1 MGISDKL
8 LVTLNNKWGDP
19 ALFKKTSKSFGY
31 QDQNVLVGLDLGTS
45 KITVVVAERDG
56 PSGEAQIVGMGQSP
70 SHGIRKGLIVHLDQ
84 AVRAV
89 RQAIN
94 DAENMVGLELTDATV
109 SFSGAD
115 VQSIRSKGMISL
127 GRSPR
132 TVMQLDIG
140 RVIEA
145 AQADVSVPANQT
157 ILHTIPVE
165 YFLDGN
171 SGIDDP
177 LGMTGMRLDID
188 LESVIVPTATVQNV
202 LNCVE
207 KAGLE
212 VTGFVLK
219 PLAAAL
225 GAMTYEESVAGAV
238 AADIGGGT
246 CGVAVFA
253 DGRPKHLAVIPVGGD
268 HITNDV
274 ATVLKIP
281 INKAEEIK
289 KEVDLFS
296 SDEQANAEHLDFDHM
311 GRNYSYTLGDLT
323 EIVQCRIEEL
333 FSLLVRHEISN
344 AGVHMLPAGLI
355 LTGGGAKSR
364 GIDQYLSVVMD
375 MPVRVSLPLDASRMP
390 PGRNTEEY
398 SCAAGIIRYK
408 LEQERDL
415 FRYLEPSLS
424 LLKNRPGRFPGKGGA
439 GTGDMDYGK
448 RPDGKE
454 GDGSSRGSIIE
465 SIKGVIKELF

>member
-1 MGISDKL
+1 M
-8 LVTLNNKWGDP
+8 
-19 ALFKKTSKSFGY
+19 FKKTSNTSGY
-31 QDQNVLVGLDLGTS
+31 RDPEILVGLDLGTS

-56 PSGEAQIVGMGQSP
+56 PSGEAQIIGMGQAP

-89 RQAIN
+89 KQAIS

-115 VQSIRSKGMISL
+115 VLSVRSKGMISL

-132 TVMQLDIG
+132 TVMQLDIS

-145 AQADVSVPANQT
+145 AQADVSVPSNQT

-165 YFLDGN
+165 YSLDGN

-212 VTGFVLK
+212 VTGFVIK

-225 GAMTYEESVAGAV
+225 GALTPEESVAGAV
-238 AADIGGGT
+238 AVDIGGGT
-246 CGVAVFA
+246 CSVAVFA

-274 ATVLKIP
+274 AAVLKIP

-289 KEVDLFS
+289 KEVNLF
-296 SDEQANAEHLDFDHM
+296 DADAQAPSERLEFDHM
-311 GRNYSYTLGDLT
+311 GRNYSYALSELT
-323 EIVQCRIEEL
+323 EIVQCRVEEL
-333 FSLLVRHEISN
+333 FSVLVRNEIAN
-344 AGVHMLPAGLI
+344 AGVSMLPAGLV
-355 LTGGGAKSR
+355 LTGGGAKSA
-364 GIDQYLSVVMD
+364 GIDHYLSRVMD
-375 MPVRVSLPLDASRMP
+375 MPVRVSLPLDANRMP
-390 PGRNTEEY
+390 PGRNGEEY
-398 SCAAGIIRYK
+398 SCAAGIIRYA
-408 LEQERDL
+408 LEQERDP
-415 FRYLEPSLS
+415 FRYLEPSMQ
-424 LLKNRPGRFPGKGGA
+424 LLKNQPGRYPTQGIPNKQERDHSQGPASRGES
-439 GTGDMDYGK
+439 GI
-448 RPDGKE
+448 
-454 GDGSSRGSIIE
+454 SRGSIIE